1 MDITE
6 MVVRLSRTGAG
17 TAVMWFMVLLSVFS
31 VAVMIERLLFFQ
43 RNQGNVRELG
53 GKLNKLFIQG
63 HYSEAKKLLGQ
74 TKGFEASVLS
84 AAIDGAPLGPHAVRE
99 LADGAAKIEKL
110 RYERG
115 LAFLGTLGNN
125 APFIG
130 LFGTVLEII
139 AALFELGTQSS
150 ANASA
155 GAVMATLSAALAA
168 TAVGLLVA
176 MPAVAVFNY
185 FNRRMTTLQSSAD
198 ALVHILL
205 AHLRPEEPSQPAPE
219 RAAA

>member
-17 TAVMWFMVLLSVFS
+17 TAVMWFMVLLSVSS
-31 VAVMIERLLFFQ
+31 VAVMIERLLYFAKHK
-43 RNQGNVRELG
+43 GD
-53 GKLNKLFIQG
+53 ID
-63 HYSEAKKLLGQ
+63 AKKLNDLFVAGRYSDA
-74 TKGFEASVLS
+74 KKMLANNPGFEAAVLS
-84 AAIDGAPLGPHAVRE
+84 AAIEGAPLGPHAVRE
-99 LADGAAKIEKL
+99 LSEASAKVTKL

-155 GAVMATLSAALAA
+155 GSVMATLSAALAA

-185 FNRRMTTLQSSAD
+185 FNRRMATLQSNAD
-198 ALVHILL
+198 AFVHILL
-205 AHLRPEEPSQPAPE
+205 AHLRPEEPSKPAPE